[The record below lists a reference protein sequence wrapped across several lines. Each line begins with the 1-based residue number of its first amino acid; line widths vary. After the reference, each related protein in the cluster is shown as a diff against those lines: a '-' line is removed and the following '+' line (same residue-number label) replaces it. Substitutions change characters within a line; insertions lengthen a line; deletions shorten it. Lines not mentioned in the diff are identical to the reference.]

1 VTWRRISDL
10 YDWVCL
16 EASDELAA
24 GPVPPGELS
33 AIMLARSVV
42 VQEEDEVLEEALRA
56 RVTAGREA
64 WPNLPLDDRTFVT
77 HVGDRVHRGA
87 LPPLAY
93 AADLWLAC
101 ACRCGVPTASAE
113 FDRIYRPV
121 VARAV
126 AKIARSD
133 ADDTTQQVLVAMLA
147 GREDQP
153 PRLTEYGGR
162 ASLRT
167 WLSTVS
173 ARTALKRARRSDA
186 KAHDS
191 VSALADVATRG
202 EPELRIARER
212 YASDLQEALRTAL
225 ASLEARQR
233 VLLRMHHV
241 DHWPLER
248 VGEMYRVSRATA
260 GRWLAEAR
268 VALFAATKE
277 RLRRRHRLTDTEVE
291 SLLRELQSGLLEVSM
306 IRLLDEERR
315 G

>member
-1 VTWRRISDL
+1 
-10 YDWVCL
+10 
-16 EASDELAA
+16 
-24 GPVPPGELS
+24 VPPGDLS
-33 AIMLARSVV
+33 AIFLARSVV
-42 VQEEDEVLEEALRA
+42 VEEGGAVLEDALRA

-64 WPNLPLDDRTFVT
+64 WPNLPLDEGTFVA
-77 HVGDRVHRGA
+77 HLADRVHRGS
-87 LPPLAY
+87 LPPLAH

-101 ACRCGVPTASAE
+101 ACLHAIPAASAE

-126 AKIARSD
+126 ARIARSD
-133 ADDTTQQVLVAMLA
+133 ADDATQQVLVAMLA
-147 GREDQP
+147 GREDQS

-186 KAHDS
+186 KPHDS

-212 YASDLQEALRTAL
+212 YASDLEEALRVAL

-248 VGEMYRVSRATA
+248 VGAMYRVSRATA

-268 VALFAATKE
+268 VALFAGTKE
-277 RLRRRHRLTDTEVE
+277 RLRRRLRLTDAEVE
-291 SLLRELQSGLLEVSM
+291 SLLRVLESGLLDVSLV
-306 IRLLDEERR
+306 RLLDEERP